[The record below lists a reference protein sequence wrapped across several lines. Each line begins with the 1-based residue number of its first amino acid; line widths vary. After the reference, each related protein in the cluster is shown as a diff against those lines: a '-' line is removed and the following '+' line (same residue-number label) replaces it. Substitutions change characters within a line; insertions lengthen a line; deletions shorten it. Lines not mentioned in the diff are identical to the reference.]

1 MFLVLVFPCFSAIDE
16 TQFANGKFCECAVNP
31 GQCNPYCF
39 CDPYCSDFEKST
51 FTFALPEQNSPADI
65 SCDPSGF
72 IAKKNGAV
80 VQEITI
86 NGVKCYLL
94 VENPAN
100 MPKLTSYTPAD
111 FGLQDWSQLA
121 SVPRNDSTMTAQQ
134 YFDYDAIRLTPNG
147 TDWFMGLIPT
157 AFGSRECN
165 MFLPVAYQLY
175 FPESVCTLPERATG
189 ATWDGEM
196 PLFFGTEG
204 IDRATY
210 FASNPNSTAA
220 VEQNK
225 ITVTNPSTVPT
236 DITVPANLSLIIEQ
250 GFGQVQKI
258 TMTFN
263 SASGYVNKVNGI
275 NGIFVSS
282 VLDSTSSSAGYDNVK
297 SGYYVGSIVRE
308 RDTSTTATDVGTT
321 TTPLKFGSQNIL
333 FGVNAVYTS
342 SVTTTA
348 EANTTLS
355 LSGKEIWASLGNIVQ
370 DSAQTGLQNAPI
382 VPNVTITDAST
393 TDTANPPRGR
403 WTFMY
408 RKFGYS
414 HKWFYAIVAV
424 QSEVY
429 LSGATGAA
437 QLETVFT
444 ELTED
449 CSAKYIPPGEPEYKP
464 SLSMVF
470 DVFFERKTDSLETV
484 GVLAC
489 FAILGTIWSYTVFY
503 FNSW

>member
-39 CDPYCSDFEKST
+39 CDPYCSDFEKSN
-51 FTFALPEQNSPADI
+51 FNFALPEQNSPADI

-86 NGVKCYLL
+86 QNVKCYLL

-100 MPKLTSYTPAD
+100 MPKVTSYTPAD

-121 SVPRNDSTMTAQQ
+121 SVPRNDSTLTLQQ
-134 YFDYDAIRLTPNG
+134 YFNYDAIRLTPNG

-175 FPESVCTLPERATG
+175 FPESVCTLPDPSADPAWET
-189 ATWDGEM
+189 EM
-196 PLFFGTEG
+196 PLFFDDGN
-204 IDRATY
+204 RAMY
-210 FASNPNSTAA
+210 FALNPNSTATGT
-220 VEQNK
+220 QNMIK
-225 ITVTNPSTVPT
+225 YDPSTIPPGST
-236 DITVPANLSLIIEQ
+236 ANLSLLIGQ
-250 GFGQVQKI
+250 GNGQVQSI
-258 TMTFN
+258 TMTRN
-263 SASGYVNKVNGI
+263 SATGFGNV

-282 VLDSTSSSAGYDNVK
+282 VLDSAASSPGYSGVK
-297 SGYYVGSIVRE
+297 SGYYVGSIVRQ
-308 RDTSTTATDVGTT
+308 RYPTTDDGSTP
-321 TTPLKFGSQNIL
+321 TPLTFGTQQNIL

-342 SVTTTA
+342 SFQSIT
-348 EANTTLS
+348 EANTTLT
-355 LSGKEIWASLGNIVQ
+355 LTDKHIWATLGNIVQ
-370 DSAQTGLQNAPI
+370 DSAQNNLKNAPI
-382 VPNVTITDAST
+382 IPNVILTDMP
-393 TDTANPPRGR
+393 TDTTNPPRGR

-424 QSEVY
+424 QAEVY
-429 LSGATGAA
+429 LSRPPAGTDAKVTA
-437 QLETVFT
+437 QLEAVFT

-449 CSAKYIPPGEPEYKP
+449 CSAKYIPQGAPEYKP
-464 SLSMVF
+464 SLSIVF
-470 DVFFERKTDSLETV
+470 DVFFERKTDSLETI